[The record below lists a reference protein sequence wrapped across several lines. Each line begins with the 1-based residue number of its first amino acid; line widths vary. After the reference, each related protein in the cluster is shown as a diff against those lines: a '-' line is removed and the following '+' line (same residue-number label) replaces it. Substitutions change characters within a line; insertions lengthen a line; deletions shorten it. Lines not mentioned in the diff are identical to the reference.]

1 MRGFLT
7 GKRKMEGER
16 IWRILR
22 ALDLSFPV
30 TWILLRLQR
39 MKEERAQTVTLDIKG
54 IERLMQDLLSANFKS
69 PQF

>member
-1 MRGFLT
+1 
-7 GKRKMEGER
+7 
-16 IWRILR
+16 
-22 ALDLSFPV
+22 
-30 TWILLRLQR
+30 